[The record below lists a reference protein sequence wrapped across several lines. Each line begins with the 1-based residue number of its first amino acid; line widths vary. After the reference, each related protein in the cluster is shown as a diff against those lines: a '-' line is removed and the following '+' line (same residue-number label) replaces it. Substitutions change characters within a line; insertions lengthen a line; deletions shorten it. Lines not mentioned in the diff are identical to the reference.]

1 MSALFENEND
11 QSFAREMADKVA
23 AIHEYF
29 DKDKDGHLNFEELRS
44 LQLLTSG
51 DDMDKEQ
58 FVAVCRVLDCHPSR
72 GISLNALKLTYAADG
87 ANIAKDY
94 DTVFPES
101 SSATSNKTKEKT
113 ADDDVIEVGD
123 GGVDI
128 SPDS

>member
-1 MSALFENEND
+1 MSALFQNEDD
-11 QSFAREMADKVA
+11 QSFARAMADKVA

-29 DKDKDGHLNFEELRS
+29 DKDKDGHLNFQELRS

-101 SSATSNKTKEKT
+101 SATSSKTEEKT

-128 SPDS
+128 SPDN